1 MGTRESLR
9 AALIR
14 LIPLALVL
22 ASAVPCVSQTA
33 EDRTLWVSAWG
44 PGIKNGAEVT
54 ALVNRAK
61 SGNFNAIAAQVRK
74 TGDAYYFPTRPNRDV
89 RAGDIAADYDP
100 LLDLCTQAHAQG
112 IRVYAWV
119 VAQRIASVAPPDPD
133 HLMNRHPDWLTQTIT
148 GGTLFSG
155 EGYYAD
161 PGNPG
166 AAEWNYNT
174 AMDLILHYPIDGL
187 LFDYIRYPNQN
198 SGYNAAALDR
208 FRVRYGLGS
217 AYVPNYTDSLWSAWR
232 REQVTH
238 FMRRVYA
245 NALETRPEIVIG
257 ASTYGDRNDA
267 YTYRFQDWRSWMMSG
282 IMDCN
287 YPMIYTTSNTTFN
300 TRIGDCV
307 ANGGA
312 RWTCVLQGSYL
323 NTIANTMSQ
332 IGLARSA
339 GAKGAGIYRYCYT
352 HSGDTNSS
360 ADDEP
365 TFYSTLT
372 SQAFTQPV
380 SPPAMP
386 WKTSPT
392 VGHLKGTIVDPV
404 QGKGVD
410 AAWIMIEPIG
420 GGGYGTYSDGNGF
433 YAYMNLAPG
442 DYNISVSK
450 DGFYATKPVTISA
463 GSVSTVDFVASG
475 VEAAGAGFAKLLPDG
490 SGVALPPMTVTAGN
504 TQLRNRFYIEDAN
517 HASGIAVELPS
528 QTDVLVCPSDLVRV
542 FGTVMTTADGERVIA
557 NPLVH
562 TVEAD
567 HGAVTPV
574 GVRGKDLAGTSAA
587 SAQAGA
593 DAAKAGILV
602 EAVGKITAVD
612 AASKAFYI
620 EDGSLISDG
629 SGATGLRVRYSG
641 LADGNPFSP
650 PPLNA
655 RVRVTGIVGIESIT
669 GAPHCTLIP
678 REQNDVSIEP
688 GTAVHSPVGAVSD
701 GWNLISIPGTPWEPS
716 PSSVFGGMTI
726 DAALYQWDNR
736 TQSLIGYDDWT
747 PESFGRIFRGDG
759 YWLVADSAHQLDVTV
774 YGNTSSNFLIALPKA
789 GWTLFGNPFD
799 SERPW
804 GSFLVTDGLEA
815 KTLASAAQAGAWL
828 NSIGYWWDSSVQS
841 LYDIGLPED
850 FPSTEI
856 MRPWH
861 GYWLQ
866 THVDDLSLIAR

>member
-1 MGTRESLR
+1 MGTIESLR
-9 AALIR
+9 AALR
-14 LIPLALVL
+14 WLIPVAVML
-22 ASAVPCVSQTA
+22 ASALPCVSQTP

-44 PGIKNGAEVT
+44 PGIKSAAEVT

-89 RAGDIAADYDP
+89 RATDIAAGYDP
-100 LLDLCTQAHAQG
+100 VLDLCTQAHAQG

-119 VAQRIASVAPPDPD
+119 VAQRIASVVPSNPD
-133 HLMNRHPDWLTQTIT
+133 HLMNRHPDWLTQTIS
-148 GGTLFSG
+148 GGTLFTG

-208 FRVRYGLGS
+208 FRARYGLGS
-217 AYVPNYTDSLWSAWR
+217 TYVPNYTDSLWSAWR

-245 NALETRPEIVIG
+245 NALEARPGILIG

-287 YPMIYTTSNTTFN
+287 YPMIYTTSNTIFN

-323 NTIANTMSQ
+323 NSIANTMTQ

-352 HSGDTNSS
+352 HNGDANTSV
-360 ADDEP
+360 DDEP

-380 SPPAMP
+380 DPPDMP

-392 VGHLKGTIVDPV
+392 VGHVKGIIVDAV
-404 QGKGVD
+404 QGKGAD
-410 AAWIMIEPIG
+410 AAWVMIQPVG
-420 GGGYGTYSDGNGF
+420 GGGYGTYADGNGF
-433 YAYMNLAPG
+433 YAYMNLTPG
-442 DYNISVSK
+442 DYNISISK
-450 DGFYATKPVTISA
+450 DSFYATKPVTITA
-463 GSVSTVDFVASG
+463 GTVSTVDFLTSG
-475 VEAAGAGFAKLLPDG
+475 GEVAGAGFAKQLPDG
-490 SGVALPPMTVTAGN
+490 SGVAFPPMTVTAGN
-504 TQLRNRFYIEDAN
+504 TQLRNRFYIEDAD
-517 HASGIAVELPS
+517 HASGIAVELPTE
-528 QTDVLVCPSDLVRV
+528 TDVMVCPGDLARV
-542 FGTVMTTADGERVIA
+542 YGTVATTAGGERVIA
-557 NPLVH
+557 NPLVQ
-562 TVEAD
+562 VLEAD
-567 HGAVTPV
+567 HGEVTPV
-574 GVRGKDLAGTSAA
+574 GVRAKDLAGTSASA
-587 SAQAGA
+587 SQSGA
-593 DAAKAGILV
+593 DPTKAGIFA
-602 EAVGKITAVD
+602 EAVGQVTAID
-612 AASKAFYI
+612 AASKLFYLD
-620 EDGSLISDG
+620 DGSLINDG
-629 SGATGLRVRYSG
+629 SGPIGLRVRFSD

-650 PPLNA
+650 PPLGA
-655 RVRVTGIVGIESIT
+655 YVSVRGIVSVESIS
-669 GAPHCTLIP
+669 GLPHCTLIP
-678 REQNDVSIEP
+678 REQNDVSVDP
-688 GTAVHSPVGAVSD
+688 GTAVQSPAGAVSA
-701 GWNLISIPGTPWEPS
+701 GWNLLSIPGTPLEPS
-716 PSSVFGGMTI
+716 PPSVFDGIAI

-736 TQSLIGYDDWT
+736 TQSLTVYDDWT
-747 PESFGRIFRGDG
+747 PEAFGQVFRGDG
-759 YWLVADSAHQLDVTV
+759 YWLVVDAAHQLDVEIHNGTA
-774 YGNTSSNFLIALPKA
+774 SEFMIALPKA
-789 GWTLFGNPFD
+789 GWTLFGNSFNA
-799 SERPW
+799 EKLW
-804 GSFLVTDGLEA
+804 GSCMVTDGTET
-815 KTLASAAQAGAWL
+815 KTFASAALTDSWL
-828 NSIGYWWDSSVQS
+828 NSVGFWWDSSVQG
-841 LYDIGLPED
+841 LRDIGLPED
-850 FPSTEI
+850 FPSTET
-856 MRPWH
+856 MLPWH

-866 THVDDLSLIAR
+866 TYLDDLSLITR